1 MQYGFWTR
9 LTLMAALIGLS
20 LCPAAVAQDPA
31 RAMLVGRWEGTATF
45 GESSPATLVFSDTG
59 GSLKWTYSFKY
70 DVVLW
75 GDAAG
80 TVTSFSPPNL
90 QLAGTWTK
98 HAVPG
103 AAGTGL
109 KFTLTVD
116 GDHMTGTEVADM
128 NGQPI
133 TMSLT
138 RKK

>member
-1 MQYGFWTR
+1 MRHGLPTR
-9 LTLMAALIGLS
+9 LTVMATLIALS
-20 LCPAAVAQDPA
+20 LCPAAIAQDPA

-45 GESSPATLVFSDTG
+45 GESSPAVLVFSDEG

-80 TVTSFSPPNL
+80 TVTSFSPPTL

-103 AAGTGL
+103 AAGTGV
-109 KFTLTVD
+109 KFTLKVD
-116 GDHMTGTEVADM
+116 GDRMTGTEVADM
-128 NGQPI
+128 NNTPVA
-133 TMSLT
+133 MALT